1 MILEVIE
8 KKKRG
13 ESLSQK
19 EIREIV
25 NGYLSGEIPDY
36 QFSSFL
42 MAVYFRGMEREE
54 VCFLIDAY
62 IESGKTFDFSHLP
75 TPKIDKHSTGGVG
88 DKTSLIL
95 APAVASCGIRVP
107 MLTGRGLG
115 HTGGTADKLESI
127 PGFRAE
133 LSFEEIKRGVEE
145 IGCVMATTT
154 PEIVPADRKIYALRS
169 ATGTVDSIPLIVA
182 SILSKKL
189 AEGIDGLVLD
199 VKVGRGAFMKTVE
212 DARKLAIE
220 LVEVGKLKG
229 LKVVALL
236 TDMNVPLGRAVGNAI
251 EVIEAVDTLKGEGP
265 PDLTEVTHALIKE
278 MLGLGGFAHPEVC
291 IDEIF
296 PSGKAFAKFDEM
308 VRFQDGRLDELHL
321 PYEPLEITADRDGVV
336 EDIDAYLIGLASV
349 YAGAGRLRMEDEVD
363 YGAGIYLMKHLGD
376 EVKKGDTLALLY
388 TRKDP
393 KQPEE
398 LIKRAYKIGNKAKE
412 RKLIIERIS

>member
-1 MILEVIE
+1 
-8 KKKRG
+8 
-13 ESLSQK
+13 
-19 EIREIV
+19 
-25 NGYLSGEIPDY
+25 
-36 QFSSFL
+36 
-42 MAVYFRGMEREE
+42 MEREE

-169 ATGTVDSIPLIVA
+169 ATGTVDSVPLIVA

-220 LVEVGKLKG
+220 LVEAGKLKG

-265 PDLTEVTHALIKE
+265 PDLTEVTHELIKE
-278 MLGLGGFAHPEVC
+278 MLRLGGFSHPETC
-291 IDEIF
+291 IDDVF
-296 PSGKAFAKFDEM
+296 SSGKAYAKFDEL
-308 VRFQDGRLDELHL
+308 VRFQGGRLDELHL
-321 PYEPLEITADRDGVV
+321 PYEPREILADRDGVV